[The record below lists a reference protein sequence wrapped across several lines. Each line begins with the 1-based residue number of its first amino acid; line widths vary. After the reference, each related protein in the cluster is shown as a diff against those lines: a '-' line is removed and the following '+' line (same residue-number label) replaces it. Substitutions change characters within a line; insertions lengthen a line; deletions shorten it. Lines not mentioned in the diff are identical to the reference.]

1 MLFNEIKVR
10 INGREKWVDSKKW
23 FNQMLD
29 EYNKVSYKGKN
40 INPYDVRVKNF
51 FDNIPEELLSEWG
64 KAFPNVDISTEC
76 RKARVWL
83 ISNPQKSK
91 KNFKSFVCNWLARAM
106 QNGGTIPVQT
116 DAKIEY
122 QIKKRQEEYRVIQD
136 REDCAS
142 QDEVKDIL
150 SQWKKKPLALK
161 KEEDDE

>member
-1 MLFNEIKVR
+1 
-10 INGREKWVDSKKW
+10 
-23 FNQMLD
+23 
-29 EYNKVSYKGKN
+29 
-40 INPYDVRVKNF
+40 
-51 FDNIPEELLSEWG
+51 
-64 KAFPNVDISTEC
+64 
-76 RKARVWL
+76 
-83 ISNPQKSK
+83 
-91 KNFKSFVCNWLARAM
+91 M